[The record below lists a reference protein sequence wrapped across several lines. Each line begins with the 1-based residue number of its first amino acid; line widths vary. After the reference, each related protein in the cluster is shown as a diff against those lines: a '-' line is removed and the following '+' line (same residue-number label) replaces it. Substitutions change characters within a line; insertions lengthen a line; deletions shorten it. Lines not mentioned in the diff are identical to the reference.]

1 MKRTAR
7 SAFEPDRR
15 LAPQLRPLG
24 PHGCVVYGRV
34 TALLVRSHKLAIA
47 VHSVVSASL
56 SLCCCDAHAALGVE
70 TLWRHG
76 GPEKEKGRAVSD
88 FPLYLCGVRF
98 APGVT
103 RTRGPR
109 IRNPVLYPPELRGQ
123 KGISATRL
131 FFPSPV
137 KLCPFVSKS
146 FESAAPSRLSRSVFS
161 ASENGP
167 RLAL

>member
-34 TALLVRSHKLAIA
+34 TALLVHSHKLAIA

-137 KLCPFVSKS
+137 KLCPFGV
-146 FESAAPSRLSRSVFS
+146 EEL
-161 ASENGP
+161 
-167 RLAL
+167 